1 MKGKKAYCIIRVSW
15 NGGGYSFEDAL
26 IYENEED
33 RDKALEDKLAR
44 QRASKIYDWDFEIY
58 EPYETEIK

>member
-1 MKGKKAYCIIRVSW
+1 MKGKKVYCIIRVAW
-15 NGGGYSFEDAL
+15 NGSSYSFDDAF

-44 QRASKIYDWDFEIY
+44 QKALRDYDWDY
-58 EPYETEIK
+58 ETYETEIE